1 MGLAQGGWGEEG
13 ERGSYLPA
21 PGSAVRRLPAVPEMP
36 RDGKGR
42 RVKQDLGL
50 NLPEFFSFVYTI
62 NITIGIN

>member
-1 MGLAQGGWGEEG
+1 MGLPQMRLAQGGWSEEG

-21 PGSAVRRLPAVPEMP
+21 PGSAVRQLPAVLEMP

-50 NLPEFFSFVYTI
+50 NLPICSH
-62 NITIGIN
+62 N